1 MACGILVPWSRIES
15 VSPAL
20 EAWSL
25 YHWTASKS
33 YHSISTNVFWIPII
47 STSVVSLFGLPHLP
61 PCAMNSS
68 PVGNTLPCRGW
79 GLNIIWA
86 CYEKKKKALHHFL
99 SAMLGV
105 RAGWHLFLST
115 VSQPRRWRW
124 VSLLASVAVVLRRVE
139 EEFSWKDDLES
150 GPGILTPGS
159 IPYIWQPLL
168 TEGVELDNPWGPLCS
183 DTQSW
188 PTLWSSM
195 DCGQPD
201 SSVHGIFQG
210 GIRKWVAISSS
221 KDRTVSPVLQVDWL
235 LLSHQRNPASR

>member
-1 MACGILVPWSRIES
+1 MACGILVPWSRIEP

-25 YHWTASKS
+25 YHWTARKS
-33 YHSISTNVFWIPII
+33 YLSISTNVFWIPII

-61 PCAMNSS
+61 PCAVNSS

-79 GLNIIWA
+79 RLNIIWA
-86 CYEKKKKALHHFL
+86 CYGKKKKTLHHFL

-115 VSQPRRWRW
+115 VSQPSRWRW
-124 VSLLASVAVVLRRVE
+124 VSLLASVAVVWRRV

-159 IPYIWQPLL
+159 IPYIWQPLSINWR
-168 TEGVELDNPWGPLCS
+168 GWIR
-183 DTQSW
+183 QSVGSIVLRHSVV
-188 PTLWSSM
+188 T
-195 DCGQPD
+195 D
-201 SSVHGIFQG
+201 SLKLHG
-210 GIRKWVAISSS
+210 
-221 KDRTVSPVLQVDWL
+221 L
-235 LLSHQRNPASR
+235 